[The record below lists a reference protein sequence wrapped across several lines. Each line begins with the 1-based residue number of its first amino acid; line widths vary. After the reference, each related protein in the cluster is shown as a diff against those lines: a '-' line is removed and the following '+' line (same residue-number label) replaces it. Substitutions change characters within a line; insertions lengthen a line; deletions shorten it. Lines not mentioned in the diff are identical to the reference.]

1 MSKSAKQKGR
11 LGQNEIRDKLLE
23 TFPELEPDDIKGC
36 VMGDTGEDIQL
47 SPAARKM
54 LPLSI
59 EVKRRK
65 TGLQTAYNYM
75 EQASSHSKGEP
86 VVCYRA
92 DRKPWLVMVGL
103 DHYAQLLRS
112 WNDNK
117 SVGNTRRSSKSRRS
131 RR

>member
-1 MSKSAKQKGR
+1 MSRSGKAKGR

-23 TFPELEPDDIKGC
+23 TFPEFEQDDIKGC
-36 VMGDTGEDIQL
+36 VMGDTGEDIQF
-47 SPAARKM
+47 SPAARKK

-65 TGLQTAYNYM
+65 SGLQTAYNYM
-75 EQASSHSKGEP
+75 EQASFHNKGEP
-86 VVCYRA
+86 VVCYRS
-92 DRKPWLVMVGL
+92 DRKPWIVMIGL

-117 SVGNTRRSSKSRRS
+117 SMGNTRRPSKRK
-131 RR
+131 

>member
-1 MSKSAKQKGR
+1 MSRSGKAKGR

-23 TFPELEPDDIKGC
+23 TFPEFEPDDIKGC
-36 VMGDTGEDIQL
+36 IMGDNGEDIQF
-47 SPAARKM
+47 SPTARKK

-65 TGLQTAYNYM
+65 SGLQTAYNYM
-75 EQASSHSKGEP
+75 EQASSHNKGEP
-86 VVCYRA
+86 VVCYRS
-92 DRKPWLVMVGL
+92 DRKPWIVMVGL

-117 SVGNTRRSSKSRRS
+117 SMGNIRRPSKRK
-131 RR
+131 

>member
-1 MSKSAKQKGR
+1 MSKAAKQKGR

-75 EQASSHSKGEP
+75 EQASSHNKGEP
-86 VVCYRA
+86 VVCYRS
-92 DRKPWLVMVGL
+92 DRKPWLVMIGL

-117 SVGNTRRSSKSRRS
+117 SVGNTRRSSKP
-131 RR
+131 

>member
-1 MSKSAKQKGR
+1 MSKAAKQKGR

-75 EQASSHSKGEP
+75 EQASSHS
-86 VVCYRA
+86 
-92 DRKPWLVMVGL
+92 
-103 DHYAQLLRS
+103 
-112 WNDNK
+112 
-117 SVGNTRRSSKSRRS
+117 
-131 RR
+131 